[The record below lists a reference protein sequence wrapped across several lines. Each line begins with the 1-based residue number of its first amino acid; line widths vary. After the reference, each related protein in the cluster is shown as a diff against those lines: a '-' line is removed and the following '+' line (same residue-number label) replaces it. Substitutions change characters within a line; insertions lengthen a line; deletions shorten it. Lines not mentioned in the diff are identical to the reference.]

1 MAGTILQSD
10 SLKDTFVSNF
20 RPVKLNGNGHYT
32 PLQQKG
38 EKALAESALPTRKW
52 EEWKYTSLQSLYEGT
67 FLPSST
73 SGEIDIT
80 PHLIPGLEA
89 DILVFYNGAYQAALS
104 SLSTENK
111 ITISPIG
118 ELDKDSRSFYE
129 EHSGQFLSVEKN
141 IFSALNASYAKEG
154 VLVHVSTSGLKEKPL
169 FVLHLFSGSS
179 EEAYSLSQHR
189 NLIWVERN
197 AEVHLVEKYVN
208 LGQGKTFH
216 NQTTEIFV
224 GDDARCTLTRF
235 QEGAYQGSSVEQ
247 TQVHIGKNAN
257 FTISTLSFGGDLIRN
272 NLEIFLDGEHSEA
285 HLFGTYML
293 DSLQHIDNHT
303 QVHHK
308 VPNCFSNELY
318 KGIIHDKATAVFNG
332 RINVYQDAQKT
343 NAFQSNRNILLSPTA
358 NIFTKPQLEIYADDV
373 KCSHGA
379 TTGQLDTDAMFYLKA
394 RGIKEKEAKMLL
406 IQAFIGEVIENLSN
420 EAVQTYA
427 NALIANRFSPS
438 T

>member
-1 MAGTILQSD
+1 MAGTIIQSD
-10 SLKDTFVSNF
+10 SRKDTFVSNF
-20 RPVKLNGNGHYT
+20 RPVKLNGNGHLT

-38 EKALAESALPTRKW
+38 EKALEDASLPTRKW
-52 EEWKYTSLQSLYEGT
+52 EEWKYTSLQNVYEGT
-67 FLPSST
+67 FLPSS
-73 SGEIDIT
+73 SAGEIDIT
-80 PHLIPGLEA
+80 SHLIPGLEA
-89 DILVFYNGAYQAALS
+89 DILVFHNGEFQSELS
-104 SLSTENK
+104 NLSGEDK
-111 ITISPIG
+111 VTISTLG
-118 ELDKDSRSFYE
+118 ELDSDTKAFYE
-129 EHSGQFLSVEKN
+129 KHSGQFLSVEKN

-154 VLVHVSTSGLKEKPL
+154 VLVHVSSSATKEKPL
-169 FVLHLFSGSS
+169 FVLHLFSGASDS
-179 EEAYSLSQHR
+179 AYSASQHR

-197 AEVHLVEKYVN
+197 AEVSIVEKYVN
-208 LGQGKTFH
+208 LGEGKTFH

-224 GDDARCTLTRF
+224 GDDARCKLTRF
-235 QEGAYQGSSVEQ
+235 QEGARQGSSVEQ

-257 FTISTLSFGGDLIRN
+257 FTISTLSFGGDLVRN
-272 NLEIFLDGEHSEA
+272 NLEVFLDGEHSEA

-293 DSLQHIDNHT
+293 DGLQHVDNHT

-318 KGIIHDKATAVFNG
+318 KGIIHEKGTAVFNG

-394 RGIKEKEAKMLL
+394 RGINEREAKMLL
-406 IQAFIGEVIENLSN
+406 IQAFIGEVTENLSI
-420 EAVQTYA
+420 EAVQMYA
-427 NALIANRFSPS
+427 NELIANRFTPS